1 MSEISLKIIPLG
13 GTTNVTKNIY
23 VYEYGED
30 IIIVDC
36 GVGFPDSSD
45 YGVDLV
51 IPDFSYIL
59 KNKHKVRALLVTHGH
74 EDHFGAVPFLL
85 NELNI
90 PVYATKLVLGFI
102 QNKLNDHGIKNAKLI
117 TIDRKSPFEIGPFK
131 ITPIS
136 VNHSV
141 PDSVAFAIE
150 TNEGVVL
157 HVSDFKFDWTPVM
170 DPPFDVFKLT
180 QIADKGIDLLLS
192 DSLGSTSKG
201 YTESERYIEQTF
213 NELMSKAKAQV
224 FITTMSSN
232 ISRIQQAINASLKFG
247 RKVVISGRSIEQ
259 NLEVATKLGYLSFPE
274 NTFVKDQD
282 AKNFAR
288 DKLTHI
294 VAGSYGQT
302 NSALYRMAMDK
313 HRFIKIEK
321 DATVIFSA
329 DPNPPGVLELVNF
342 VIDKLTLIGAE
353 VLYSEIQDSLHVSGH
368 GSRGDLSMLAVL
380 AHPKYLVPIG
390 GTVKFMRAYVNLMT
404 NMGFSKDTIFEL
416 LDGESIFLKDKKVF
430 RGEKVYVGNIYV
442 DGSGIGD
449 VGSIVLRDRQEL
461 ADSGMMV
468 IAIPYKREKKVFGD
482 KIAIVSRGFVY
493 VKEAK
498 HLIREIENR
507 VRSKLRTNISSKDII
522 RVKADIEKD
531 VAKFIYK
538 ETERNPIVL
547 VITVE
552 V

>member
-1 MSEISLKIIPLG
+1 MSLKIIPLG

-30 IIIVDC
+30 IMIVDC

-59 KNKHKVRALLVTHGH
+59 KNQHKVRALLVTHGH

-85 NELNI
+85 SELNI
-90 PVYATKLVLGFI
+90 PVYATKLVSGFI
-102 QNKLNDHGIKNAKLI
+102 QNKLNDYGVKDAKII
-117 TIDRKSPFEIGPFK
+117 TIDKKTSFNIGPFK
-131 ITPIS
+131 ITPVG

-150 TNEGVVL
+150 TADGVIM

-170 DPPFDVFKLT
+170 DPPFDVSRLS
-180 QIADKGIDLLLS
+180 QIADKGIDVLMS

-201 YTESERYIEQTF
+201 YTESERYIEDTF
-213 NELMSKAKAQV
+213 DELISKAKDQV

-232 ISRIQQAINASLKFG
+232 ISRIQQAINSSLKFG
-247 RKVVISGRSIEQ
+247 RRIVISGRSIEQ
-259 NLEVATKLGYLSFPE
+259 NLEIATRLGYLNFPE
-274 NTFVKDQD
+274 DAFVKEHDSRRMP
-282 AKNFAR
+282 ANKI
-288 DKLTHI
+288 TYI

-302 NSALYRMAMDK
+302 NSALYRIAMEK
-313 HRFIKIEK
+313 HKFIELEK
-321 DATVIFSA
+321 GATVIFSA
-329 DPNPPGVLELVNF
+329 DPNPPGVLELVNV
-342 VIDKLTLIGAE
+342 VIDKLTLLGAE
-353 VLYSEIQDSLHVSGH
+353 VLYSEIQDNLHVSGH
-368 GSRGDLSMLAVL
+368 GSRGDISMLAAL
-380 AHPKYLVPIG
+380 AHPKFFVPIG
-390 GTVKFMRAYVNLMT
+390 GSVKFMRAYTNLMAS
-404 NMGFSKDTIFEL
+404 MGFKRENIFEL
-416 LDGESIFLKDKKVF
+416 LDGESVVLDNKKLS
-430 RGEKVYVGNIYV
+430 RGEKVHVGNVYV

-461 ADSGMMV
+461 ADSGMVV
-468 IAIPYKREKKVFGD
+468 IAIPYKRDKNSFGD
-482 KIAIVSRGFVY
+482 KIAIASRGFVY

-498 HLIREIENR
+498 QLIRDIENKVKSR
-507 VRSKLRTNISSKDII
+507 LKSVNKPKDII
-522 RVKADIEKD
+522 KVKADIERD
-531 VAKFIYK
+531 IAKFIYK